1 MTLEWLRF
9 LSPGWLGGYGPGAN
23 QLFGVTVVEGKLK
36 TGVVGA
42 GVFGAFHAGKHA
54 ASERAALVGIWDI
67 DATRAHALAER
78 FGAVRFRS
86 FESLLSGVDAI
97 TIASPAPS
105 HFDIAR
111 AALSAGRHVYVEK
124 PLAMTVAEAD
134 ELIALAE
141 ENGLILQVGHQE
153 RFVLAALGLDPGE
166 PKRLEFSRCGPP
178 TGRGEEVSVVFDL
191 MIHDLDIARCFGFEA
206 PLSIAACGDRNE
218 TIATLTFAGGRQ
230 CSFIASRRAEGRRRQ
245 LKAELGQST
254 LEIDFINR
262 MATGVEASAAERAFA
277 DPLGASVEAFFASII
292 DGATTLVDG
301 KAGRAAIEWAAM
313 IEDARNA
320 LNASSQMLDR
330 KIA

>member
-1 MTLEWLRF
+1 
-9 LSPGWLGGYGPGAN
+9 
-23 QLFGVTVVEGKLK
+23 VEKKLK

-54 ASERAALVGIWDI
+54 ASERAELVGVWDI
-67 DATRAHALAER
+67 DATRAQALAER
-78 FGAVRFRS
+78 FGARRARS
-86 FESLLSGVDAI
+86 FDTLLSMVDAI

-111 AALSAGRHVYVEK
+111 AALGAGRHVYVEK
-124 PLAMTVAEAD
+124 PLAMTVGEAD
-134 ELIALAE
+134 QLIALAE
-141 ENGLILQVGHQE
+141 EKGLVLQVGHQE
-153 RFVLAALGLDPGE
+153 RFVLAALDLEFDFGE
-166 PKRLEFSRCGPP
+166 PERLEFSRCGPP

-191 MIHDLDIARCFGFEA
+191 MIHDLDIARCFGFGA
-206 PLSIAACGDRNE
+206 PVSVAACGDRNE

-230 CSFIASRRAEGRRRQ
+230 CSFIASRRAEGRRRL
-245 LKAELGQST
+245 LKAAFGERM

-262 MATGVEASAAERAFA
+262 MATGVEAEAAARAFA
-277 DPLGASVEAFFASII
+277 DPLGASVEAFFASVI

-320 LNASSQMLDR
+320 LNASSPMMDR

>member
-1 MTLEWLRF
+1 MVPAHKQV
-9 LSPGWLGGYGPGAN
+9 S
-23 QLFGVTVVEGKLK
+23 GVSGVVCRLK

-54 ASERAALVGIWDI
+54 ASERADLIGVWDI
-67 DATRAHALAER
+67 DATRAQALAER
-78 FGAVRFRS
+78 FDARRFRS
-86 FESLLSGVDAI
+86 FDTLLSAVDAI

-134 ELIALAE
+134 ELISLAE
-141 ENGLILQVGHQE
+141 EKGLVLQVGHQE
-153 RFVLAALGLDPGE
+153 RFVLAALDIDAGE

-191 MIHDLDIARCFGFEA
+191 MIHDLDIARCFGFGA
-206 PLSIAACGDRNE
+206 PVSVNACGDRNE
-218 TIATLTFAGGRQ
+218 TIATLTFSGGRQ
-230 CSFIASRRAEGRRRQ
+230 CSFIASRRAEWRRRL
-245 LKAELGQST
+245 LKAEFGERT

-262 MATGVEASAAERAFA
+262 MATGVAAEAAARAFA
-277 DPLGASVEAFFASII
+277 DPLGASVEAFFASVI

-320 LNASSQMLDR
+320 LNASSPMMNR

>member
-1 MTLEWLRF
+1 
-9 LSPGWLGGYGPGAN
+9 
-23 QLFGVTVVEGKLK
+23 VEKKLK

-54 ASERAALVGIWDI
+54 ASERAELVGVWDI
-67 DATRAHALAER
+67 DATRAQALAER
-78 FGAVRFRS
+78 FGARRARS
-86 FESLLSGVDAI
+86 FDTLLSMVDAI

-111 AALSAGRHVYVEK
+111 AALGAGRHVDFQK
-124 PLAMTVAEAD
+124 PLAMTVGEAD
-134 ELIALAE
+134 QLIALAE
-141 ENGLILQVGHQE
+141 EKGLVLQVGHQE
-153 RFVLAALGLDPGE
+153 RFVLAALDLEFDFGE
-166 PKRLEFSRCGPP
+166 PERLEFSRCGPP

-191 MIHDLDIARCFGFEA
+191 MIHDLDIARCFGFGA
-206 PLSIAACGDRNE
+206 PVSVAACGDRNE

-230 CSFIASRRAEGRRRQ
+230 CSFIASRRAEGRRRL
-245 LKAELGQST
+245 LKAAFGERM

-262 MATGVEASAAERAFA
+262 MATGVEAEAAARAFA
-277 DPLGASVEAFFASII
+277 DPLGASVEAFFASVI

-320 LNASSQMLDR
+320 LNASSPMMDR